1 MLADYCLSCPVCLSV
16 TLVYCGETV
25 GWMKMKLGIQVGLG
39 PGHTVLDGDPA
50 PPQKR
55 HSHQFLAD
63 VYCGQMAV
71 CIRIPLGT
79 EVGLRLGD
87 IVLDGD
93 TGLPPLMGHNP
104 QFSANVCCGQT
115 AGWTNMPLGTG
126 VDLDPGHIVLDMD
139 PAPPPSKRTQ
149 QPPPLFSAHVYCG
162 HSHPSQ
168 LLHSR
173 TYHTTTTILRPFF
186 QDHTDEPVPEDN
198 FWTLW
203 CKGRLTE
210 ADTLTI
216 RLGATPTG
224 PTSAHLHHPHHHVLT
239 LLLSNFSWH
248 WMAYNVLMFCY
259 CHYSVTHS
267 RTDIS

>member
-1 MLADYCLSCPVCLSV
+1 MDEDETWHTGRPRPWPHCVRWRSSSPSKAAQPPIFGWCLLWPNGCMHQDTTWYRGRSQTRRNCVR
-16 TLVYCGETV
+16 
-25 GWMKMKLGIQVGLG
+25 WG
-39 PGHTVLDGDPA
+39 P
-50 PPQKR
+50 
-55 HSHQFLAD
+55 SS
-63 VYCGQMAV
+63 
-71 CIRIPLGT
+71 
-79 EVGLRLGD
+79 
-87 IVLDGD
+87 
-93 TGLPPLMGHNP
+93 PPLMGHSP

-115 AGWTNMPLGTG
+115 AGWTKMPLGTG

-162 HSHPSQ
+162 HSRPSQ

-186 QDHTDEPVPEDN
+186 QDHTDGPVPEDN

-210 ADTLTI
+210 EDTLTI

-224 PTSAHLHHPHHHVLT
+224 PTST
-239 LLLSNFSWH
+239 ITYLLSYYPPFH
-248 WMAYNVLMFCY
+248 G
-259 CHYSVTHS
+259 TE
-267 RTDIS
+267 